1 MNPYLNNG
9 RIISPITTGN
19 VGLNRENT
27 QTRKTEAQQGD
38 SFADILRRQINSNAK
53 VEFSKHAVERVVKR
67 NIDVSSDKMER
78 LNVGVKLAE
87 EKGLSNPLILVGSTA
102 FVVNVPNNKVITTL
116 SGDDLK
122 GNVFTNIDGTV
133 II

>member
-27 QTRKTEAQQGD
+27 QKRKTETQQGD
-38 SFADILRRQINSNAK
+38 SFAELLRRQINTNAK

-67 NIDVSSDKMER
+67 NIDVSSDSMER
-78 LNVGVKLAE
+78 LNEGVKLAE

>member
-27 QTRKTEAQQGD
+27 QTRKTEPQQGD